1 MCKEPDLINQESKNE
16 PVITPDNAPAQNELI
31 TQETRICTRNGIE
44 GEIFSISAM
53 FPDIGSEK
61 NPLVVMK
68 ATSDPDTMY
77 MHEAMREPDKEHF
90 KKAMKKEWND
100 QLSNGNFVV
109 RHKSEIP
116 IDATILP
123 AVWQMK
129 RKRDIISRAV
139 KKYKAR
145 MNIDG
150 SKMRLGVHYDETR
163 MYAPV
168 ASWNSVKLLL
178 SMVALHDWHT
188 TQIDYVLAFLQA
200 PVART
205 IYMKIPKGFE
215 IEEGSND
222 NYVLKIRR
230 NIYGQV
236 NAGRVWNNYLTDK
249 LINRL
254 GFVQS
259 KVDKCMFFKGKT
271 IYLLY
276 TNDSILARPDKKE
289 IENIIKQIK
298 EVGLDITVE
307 GDIQDF
313 LGVNITRNEDGSI
326 LLHQPHLVDKILEDL
341 RLNDERVST
350 KDIPMASSRLL
361 SYHVNSTPFDG
372 HFDYRSVIGNM
383 LYLEKGTRPD
393 IAYATHQCARFSSDP
408 KKEHG
413 KAVKWLGRYLKGTR
427 DRGLLLRPDKTKG
440 LEVYVDASFA
450 GDWDKKMSH
459 EARTARS
466 RHGYVIYYAGCP
478 ILAKSQLQTESALS
492 TTESE
497 YTGASYAL

>member
-1 MCKEPDLINQESKNE
+1 
-16 PVITPDNAPAQNELI
+16 
-31 TQETRICTRNGIE
+31 
-44 GEIFSISAM
+44 
-53 FPDIGSEK
+53 
-61 NPLVVMK
+61 
-68 ATSDPDTMY
+68 
-77 MHEAMREPDKEHF
+77 
-90 KKAMKKEWND
+90 
-100 QLSNGNFVV
+100 
-109 RHKSEIP
+109 
-116 IDATILP
+116 
-123 AVWQMK
+123 
-129 RKRDIISRAV
+129 
-139 KKYKAR
+139 
-145 MNIDG
+145 
-150 SKMRLGVHYDETR
+150 
-163 MYAPV
+163 
-168 ASWNSVKLLL
+168 
-178 SMVALHDWHT
+178 
-188 TQIDYVLAFLQA
+188 
-200 PVART
+200 
-205 IYMKIPKGFE
+205 MKIPKGFQ

-222 NYVLKIRR
+222 DYVLEIRR

-236 NAGRVWNNYLTDK
+236 NASRVWNNYLTDK

-276 TNDSILARPDKKE
+276 TNDSILAGPDKKE

-372 HFDYRSVIGNM
+372 HFNYRSVIGKM

-413 KAVKWLGRYLKGTR
+413 EAVKWLGRYLKGTR
-427 DRGLLLRPDKTKG
+427 DGGLLLRPDKTKG

-478 ILAKSQLQTESALS
+478 ILVKSQLQTEIALS

-497 YTGASYAL
+497 YTGASYALRDVIPIMEMLKEMSRHGFDILSTSANVRCRVFEDNSGALEVLKIDKYHPRTKHLSCRLHHFRSYVDDGQITIQKVNTSEQDADMLTKPVNIEVLRRCRKKMMGW